1 MVTLLPLAQLASVG
15 GVYLLSWLLAILSA
29 CFALA
34 AVQPGRARISAVA
47 AALGL
52 LTVTSIWGAARIQ
65 SAALTREGTPVS
77 VGLIQANIPQSEK
90 WDPSRARA
98 IFQRYLQMT
107 REAAAKGAQLH
118 PLAGVGHAVLLPRR
132 SDRPRNT
139 SAVWCGRLARHCCSA
154 PTRSNADR
162 RDRYYNS
169 AFMLDPAGATA
180 AVYRKMF
187 LVPFGEYVP
196 FGDLLSF
203 VGAARGSRVSFL
215 PGHARDHDAG

>member
-15 GVYLLSWLLAILSA
+15 GVYRLSWLLAILHA

-34 AVQPGRARISAVA
+34 AVQRGPRPDARPVA

-52 LTVTSIWGAARIQ
+52 LTVTSLWGVGADQRA
-65 SAALTREGTPVS
+65 AALTREGTPVR
-77 VGLIQANIPQSEK
+77 VGLIQAQHPAGARSGIR
-90 WDPSRARA
+90 RARA
-98 IFQRYLQMT
+98 TIFERYLQMT
-107 REAAAKGAQLH
+107 REAAAKGAQFILWPESATPFYFDEDPPAAEH
-118 PLAGVGHAVLLPRR
+118 VRAPGSGDGDAVAVRHRR
-132 SDRPRNT
+132 DR
-139 SAVWCGRLARHCCSA
+139 AR
-154 PTRSNADR
+154 DR

-196 FGDLLSF
+196 FGTC
-203 VGAARGSRVSFL
+203 
-215 PGHARDHDAG
+215 